1 MIGAV
6 RKFDPELIVVFN
18 ANSAGLAFARG
29 EGLRAAGE
37 GYIDRGY
44 EPSGKLVARNHP
56 QALLDDVTKI
66 RERAVDMVCRGEVAC
81 VDGTTIRLDVET
93 ICLHSDTPGAGT
105 FGAEVVAALKNERVA
120 IRPLAALLDYV

>member
-1 MIGAV
+1 MIRAV

-18 ANSAGLAFARG
+18 ANSAGLAFARSQ
-29 EGLRAAGE
+29 GLRAAGE

-44 EPSGKLVARNHP
+44 EPSGRLVARDHP
-56 QALLDDVTKI
+56 RALLEDVAQI
-66 RERAVDMVCRGEVAC
+66 RSRVVDMVCRGEVSC
-81 VDGTTIRLDVET
+81 VDGTTIGLDVET

-120 IRPLAALLDYV
+120 IKPLAELLG